1 MALLLAGAVLAVLP
15 ALAGGLHDWVGERV
29 EPPFAVVDPGAEI
42 PVAEAPQPSGAG
54 ATTDPGPP
62 AAGPAGPAGEV
73 AAGDPPDRG
82 DDRDR
87 DASGGSG
94 RSGGDDDSGG
104 GGSSGPG

>member
-29 EPPFAVVDPGAEI
+29 EPPFAVVDPGA
-42 PVAEAPQPSGAG
+42 
-54 ATTDPGPP
+54 D
-62 AAGPAGPAGEV
+62 
-73 AAGDPPDRG
+73 DPPDRG